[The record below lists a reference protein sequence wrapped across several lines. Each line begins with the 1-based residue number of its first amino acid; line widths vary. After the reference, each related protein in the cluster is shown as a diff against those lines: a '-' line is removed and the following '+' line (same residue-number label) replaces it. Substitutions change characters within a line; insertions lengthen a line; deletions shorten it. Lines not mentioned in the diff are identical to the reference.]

1 MQEENPE
8 TQKMIASLS
17 ALALKAKAENKP
29 LILATPEGVVIAGD
43 FGNGKIFIE
52 ETLMLVWATLGKI
65 AAISG
70 ISSRTLAQIVL
81 QSIERMEAENE

>member
-1 MQEENPE
+1 MKDEVTE
-8 TQKMIASLS
+8 TQKMIAALS
-17 ALALKAKAENKP
+17 ALALKAAAENKP
-29 LILATPEGVVIAGD
+29 LILATPGGVGIAGN
-43 FGNGKIFIE
+43 FESGKIFIE
-52 ETLMLVWATLGKI
+52 ETLMLVCATIAKI